1 MISARTA
8 RPNVWRYSVSFDS
21 IEHLFFITAVFVPGF
36 IYEAVL
42 GKFIPRHLSTMRE
55 LVLLRL
61 FSGTALNYAVC
72 SPIIYLLTA
81 GSLFPNS
88 PAHQGLAWFG
98 IVFVAPVILAVL
110 TAELSQANALERFI
124 RHWPHQLRL
133 RTISPIPTGWDW
145 IFGRTDPCF
154 VIVTLKDG
162 SSVAGYFGLQSM
174 ASSDPTR
181 RDIYLECQYVIRAH
195 GEWVEVAQS
204 QGAFID
210 GSQITCIEFRS
221 PT

>member
-1 MISARTA
+1 M
-8 RPNVWRYSVSFDS
+8 NFDS
-21 IEHLFFITAVFVPGF
+21 MEHLFFVVAVFVPGF

-72 SPIIYLLTA
+72 SPVIYMLTI

-88 PAHQGLAWFG
+88 PACQGFVWFG
-98 IVFVAPVILAVL
+98 IVFIVPIILALL
-110 TAELSQANALERFI
+110 TAKLSQAGALERFI
-124 RHWPHQLRL
+124 GYWPRRLRL

-145 IFGRTDPCF
+145 VFGRTDPCF

-162 SSVAGYFGLQSM
+162 SSVAGYFGPQSM
-174 ASSDPTR
+174 ASSDPAR
-181 RDIYLECQYVIRAH
+181 RDIYLERQYAVPDS

-204 QGAFID
+204 HGAFID
-210 GSQITCIEFRS
+210 GSQIAFIEFRS